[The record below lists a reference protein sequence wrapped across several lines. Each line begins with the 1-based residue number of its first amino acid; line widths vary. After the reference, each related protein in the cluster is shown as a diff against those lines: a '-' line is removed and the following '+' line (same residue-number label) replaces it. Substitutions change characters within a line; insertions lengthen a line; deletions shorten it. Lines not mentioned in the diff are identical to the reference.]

1 MRLLTLFSILSL
13 IIISFCVEEEEF
25 PLDDEIR
32 VLTEA
37 TFDKVISKYDNILVM
52 FYMHHIVFIPKN
64 SCLLSKKLPLFY
76 VKRI

>member
-37 TFDKVISKYDNILVM
+37 TFDKVISIYDNILVM
-52 FYMHHIVFIPKN
+52 FYMFIPKN
-64 SCLLSKKLPLFY
+64 SCLLSKKLSLFY

>member
-25 PLDDEIR
+25 PLEDEIR

-37 TFDKVISKYDNILVM
+37 TFDKVIVISIYDNILVM
-52 FYMHHIVFIPKN
+52 FYMFIPKN
-64 SCLLSKKLPLFY
+64 SCLFSKK
-76 VKRI
+76 

>member
-1 MRLLTLFSILSL
+1 MRLITLFSILSL

-25 PLDDEIR
+25 PLENEIR

-52 FYMHHIVFIPKN
+52 LYMHHIVFIPKN
-64 SCLLSKKLPLFY
+64 SCMLSKKQPLPH

>member
-37 TFDKVISKYDNILVM
+37 TFDKVISKI
-52 FYMHHIVFIPKN
+52 
-64 SCLLSKKLPLFY
+64 C
-76 VKRI
+76 